1 MILASV
7 PCNYR
12 DIWDTKH
19 CYKNIDKDNE
29 ILISIMSIHKED
41 FKICERWDNQ
51 LEYLCISPFS
61 NG

>member
-12 DIWDTKH
+12 DIWDTEH
-19 CYKNIDKDNE
+19 CYNNVDKDSE
-29 ILISIMSIHKED
+29 TLISIMSIHKQD
-41 FKICERWDNQ
+41 IKICERWGNQ
-51 LEYLCISPFS
+51 LEYLCISLFS